1 MYRKGDKVRIKSREW
16 YNINKNREGLVIFHD
31 LRIFDESMS
40 KFCGKVV
47 TIYKYNSRGN
57 CYEIEEDGKVNDWS
71 GEMFE
76 GLAIEDELQEKMVS
90 FEDVCKWLQKTIDD
104 DVLVKCGSVVKC
116 MDANDFVE
124 YFRKNF

>member
-1 MYRKGDKVRIKSREW
+1 MRYRKGDRVRVNSLEW
-16 YNINKNREGLVIFHD
+16 YNTHKNLEGAVIFHD

-40 KFCGKVV
+40 KFCGKIV
-47 TIYKYNSRGN
+47 TIDTYVPRGN
-57 CYEIEEDGKVNDWS
+57 YYDIKEDGNINYWS
-71 GEMFE
+71 DDMFE
-76 GLAIEDELQEKMVS
+76 GLAVEKTQEKMVS

-104 DVLVKCGSVVKC
+104 DVLVKCGSVIKC